1 MMAQFILSDEEITLL
16 HDSLITEITEWEDDL
31 KISKQKGRDGK
42 FELDQIKLLEKLKER
57 LDPYLKQGDTT
68 HKQKERV

>member
-1 MMAQFILSDEEITLL
+1 MAQFILSDEEITLL

-31 KISKQKGRDGK
+31 KISERKGRDGK

-57 LDPYLKQGDTT
+57 LDPYLKQSDTT
-68 HKQKERV
+68 YKQKEMR